1 MGDFEELEALKSGS
15 REAYNSLVEMFSEKI
30 FNFSLNILQNT
41 EDAEDITQE
50 TFVTIYQ
57 SVSQFKG
64 DSKLSTWIYTIA
76 LNKCREHLRKKSR
89 KKRFA
94 FFTSMDKVENENS
107 MGKSNF
113 MHPGIELENQER
125 ATILFNAI
133 NSLPENQRM
142 AFSLHKLE
150 HVPYEEIAVI
160 MNTSLPSVESLIFRA
175 RKTLKTTL
183 SSYYYE
189 NEK

>member
-1 MGDFEELEALKSGS
+1 LGDFEELDALKSGS

-50 TFVTIYQ
+50 IFVTIYQ

-94 FFTSMDKVENENS
+94 FFTTIDKIDNES
-107 MGKSNF
+107 SFERGNF

-125 ATILFNAI
+125 ASILFNAI
-133 NSLPENQRM
+133 NALPENQRM
-142 AFSLHKLE
+142 AFSLHKLDNI
-150 HVPYEEIAVI
+150 PYEEIAAI

-183 SSYYYE
+183 STYYYE
-189 NEK
+189 NER

>member
-1 MGDFEELEALKSGS
+1 MGDFEELEALRNGS
-15 REAYNSLVEMFSEKI
+15 REAYNSLVDMYSEKI
-30 FNFSLNILQNT
+30 FNFALNILQNT

-94 FFTSMDKVENENS
+94 FFTTIDKIDNES
-107 MGKSNF
+107 PFERAHF

-125 ATILFNAI
+125 ASILFEAI
-133 NSLPENQRM
+133 NALPENQRM

-150 HVPYEEIAVI
+150 NVPYEEIATI
-160 MNTSLPSVESLIFRA
+160 MNTSLSSVESLIFRA